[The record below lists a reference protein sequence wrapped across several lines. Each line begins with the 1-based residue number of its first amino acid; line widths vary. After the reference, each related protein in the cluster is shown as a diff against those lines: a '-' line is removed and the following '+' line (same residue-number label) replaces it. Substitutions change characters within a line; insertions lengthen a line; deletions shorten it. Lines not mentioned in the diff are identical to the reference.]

1 MRGVT
6 EAQRASTSG
15 GPRKPVLVSLRAPG
29 DGIVASSASSCA
41 TLTELL
47 QLRASEQPDLVA
59 YRFLA
64 DGENES
70 DSRTYVD
77 IDARARS
84 IGAELR
90 LHASPGEPVLL
101 LLPPGLEFV
110 DAFFGCLMDAAA
122 IAQPLGRPR
131 TRPKRLGGDE
141 GYSYERIRRW
151 LRAHRV
157 EAVIPQ
163 RDDQRESHKGRPLRF
178 DKRQYRRRS
187 IIEQCIGWLKECR
200 RVCTRYEKL
209 AVNFLAMLKLA
220 IIQRYLRK
228 AFSNRA

>member
-1 MRGVT
+1 MHRRLLGAGRPLCRGSPKKNAAGNAR
-6 EAQRASTSG
+6 EPSDHALGRSRGGFTS
-15 GPRKPVLVSLRAPG
+15 KFHLLV
-29 DGIVASSASSCA
+29 DGNGLPIAV
-41 TLTELL
+41 
-47 QLRASEQPDLVA
+47 QV
-59 YRFLA
+59 
-64 DGENES
+64 
-70 DSRTYVD
+70 
-77 IDARARS
+77 
-84 IGAELR
+84 
-90 LHASPGEPVLL
+90 SPGQRHDSVLF
-101 LLPPGLEFV
+101 EAV
-110 DAFFGCLMDAAA
+110 MDAAA

-131 TRPKRLGGDE
+131 TRPKRLGGDK